1 MTFRLNTQKDANLR
15 AMVKEK
21 DYYDYYYY
29 THLMALFQDNLG
41 KPLAER

>member
-1 MTFRLNTQKDANLR
+1 MTFRLNTQKDANMR

-21 DYYDYYYY
+21 DYYYYD

>member
-1 MTFRLNTQKDANLR
+1 MTFRLNTQKDANLT

-21 DYYDYYYY
+21 DYYYYY

>member
-1 MTFRLNTQKDANLR
+1 MTFRLNTQKDASLR

-21 DYYDYYYY
+21 DYYYYY
-29 THLMALFQDNLG
+29 TQDNLG